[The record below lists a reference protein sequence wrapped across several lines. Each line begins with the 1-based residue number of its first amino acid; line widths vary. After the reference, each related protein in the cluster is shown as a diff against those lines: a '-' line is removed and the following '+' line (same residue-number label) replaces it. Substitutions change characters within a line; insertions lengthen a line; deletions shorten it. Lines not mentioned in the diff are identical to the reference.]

1 MTGLLKF
8 MAPEILAAF
17 LVGLVGSLHCIG
29 MCGPIAIALPVPDS
43 SNLSF
48 FTGRILYNLGR
59 VVTYAFLGA
68 ILGLVGS
75 KIALAGAQQVV
86 SIILGIVIIIA
97 VLLPQKYKNFFA
109 QHPVIQKLAHPLK
122 SNIGVLFSKGTFSAM
137 FLIGILNGFLPC
149 GLVYVA
155 LAGAIASG
163 DAISGAAVM
172 ILFGLGTVPAMFA
185 ASVFGKFINIGI
197 RTKIRKAVPV
207 LAIILGVIFI
217 LRGMNLGIPMLSP
230 KVSAETEVSSEMDC
244 H

>member
-1 MTGLLKF
+1 MS
-8 MAPEILAAF
+8 PEILAAF
-17 LVGLVGSLHCIG
+17 VVGLVGSLHCIG
-29 MCGPIAIALPVPDS
+29 MCGPIAIALPVPNS
-43 SNLSF
+43 GNLSF

-59 VVTYAFLGA
+59 VATYSFLGA
-68 ILGLVGS
+68 ALGLLGN
-75 KIALAGAQQVV
+75 KIALAGAQQAV
-86 SIILGIVIIIA
+86 SIVLGVVIIIA
-97 VLLPQKYKNFFA
+97 VLLPQKYKNHFA
-109 QHPVIQKLAHPLK
+109 QHTLTQKLAQPLK
-122 SNIGVLFSKGTFSAM
+122 ANIGVLFKKGTFSAM

-163 DAISGAAVM
+163 DVISGAAVM

-197 RTKIRKAVPV
+197 RAKLRKAVPV

-217 LRGMNLGIPMLSP
+217 LRGMNLGIPFLSP
-230 KVSAETEVSSEMDC
+230 KLFTESQTSSELEC

>member
-1 MTGLLKF
+1 MS
-8 MAPEILAAF
+8 PEILAAF
-17 LVGLVGSLHCIG
+17 FVGLVGSLHCIG

-59 VVTYAFLGA
+59 VVTYSFLGA
-68 ILGLVGS
+68 ILGLLGGR
-75 KIALAGAQQVV
+75 IALAGAQQVV
-86 SIILGIVIIIA
+86 SIILGIVIIVA
-97 VLLPQKYKNFFA
+97 VLLPQKYKNYFA
-109 QHPVIQKLAHPLK
+109 QHPLIQKLAQPLK
-122 SNIGVLFSKGTFSAM
+122 SNIGILFKKDTFSAM

-185 ASVFGKFINIGI
+185 ATIFGKFINLGI

-207 LAIILGVIFI
+207 LAIILGVIFV
-217 LRGMNLGIPMLSP
+217 LRGMNLGIPYLSP
-230 KVSAETEVSSEMDC
+230 KLSTQNEVSSEMEC

>member
-1 MTGLLKF
+1 MQ
-8 MAPEILAAF
+8 PEILAAF
-17 LVGLVGSLHCIG
+17 VVGLVGSLHCIG
-29 MCGPIAIALPVPDS
+29 MCGPIAIALPVPNS
-43 SNLSF
+43 GNLSF

-59 VVTYAFLGA
+59 VATYSFLGA
-68 ILGLVGS
+68 ALGLLGN
-75 KIALAGAQQVV
+75 KIALAGAQQAV
-86 SIILGIVIIIA
+86 SIVLGVVIIIA
-97 VLLPQKYKNFFA
+97 VLLPQKYKNHFA
-109 QHPVIQKLAHPLK
+109 QHTLTQKLAQPLK
-122 SNIGVLFSKGTFSAM
+122 ANIGVLFKKGTFSAM

-163 DAISGAAVM
+163 DVISGAAVM

-197 RTKIRKAVPV
+197 RAKLRKAVPV

-217 LRGMNLGIPMLSP
+217 LRGMNLGIPFLSP
-230 KVSAETEVSSEMDC
+230 KLFTESQTSSELEC

>member
-1 MTGLLKF
+1 MS
-8 MAPEILAAF
+8 PEILAAF

-68 ILGLVGS
+68 VLGLVGS

-86 SIILGIVIIIA
+86 SIVLGILIIVA
-97 VLLPQKYKNFFA
+97 VLLPQKYKNYFA
-109 QHPVIQKLAHPLK
+109 QHPMIQKLAHPLK

-197 RTKIRKAVPV
+197 RARIRKAVPV
-207 LAIILGVIFI
+207 LAIFLGVIFI

-230 KVSAETEVSSEMDC
+230 KVSSQTEVSSEMEC

>member
-1 MTGLLKF
+1 MS
-8 MAPEILAAF
+8 PEIYAAF
-17 LVGLVGSLHCIG
+17 FIGLVGSLHCIG

-43 SNLSF
+43 SNMSF

-59 VVTYAFLGA
+59 VVTYSFLGA

-86 SIILGIVIIIA
+86 SIVLGVVIIIA

-163 DAISGAAVM
+163 DAISGSAVM

-217 LRGMNLGIPMLSP
+217 LRGMNLGIPYLSP
-230 KVSAETEVSSEMDC
+230 KLTARSEVSSEMKC

>member
-1 MTGLLKF
+1 LL
-8 MAPEILAAF
+8 
-17 LVGLVGSLHCIG
+17 G
-29 MCGPIAIALPVPDS
+29 
-43 SNLSF
+43 
-48 FTGRILYNLGR
+48 GR
-59 VVTYAFLGA
+59 
-68 ILGLVGS
+68 
-75 KIALAGAQQVV
+75 IALAGAQQVV
-86 SIILGIVIIIA
+86 SIVLGVLIIIA
-97 VLLPQKYKNFFA
+97 VLLPQKYKNYFG

-230 KVSAETEVSSEMDC
+230 KVSAQSEVSSEMEC
-244 H
+244 HQ

>member
-1 MTGLLKF
+1 
-8 MAPEILAAF
+8 
-17 LVGLVGSLHCIG
+17 CIG
-29 MCGPIAIALPVPDS
+29 MCGPIAIALPIPDS

-59 VVTYAFLGA
+59 VVTYSFLGA
-68 ILGLVGS
+68 ILGLLGGR
-75 KIALAGAQQVV
+75 IAVAGAQQVV
-86 SIILGIVIIIA
+86 SIILGVLVIVA

-109 QHPVIQKLAHPLK
+109 QHPAIQKLAQPLK
-122 SNIGVLFSKGTFSAM
+122 SNIGMLFKKGTFSAM

-207 LAIILGVIFI
+207 LAILLGVIFI
-217 LRGMNLGIPMLSP
+217 LRGMNLGIKYISP
-230 KVSAETEVSSEMDC
+230 KISVQTEVSSEMEC

>member
-1 MTGLLKF
+1 

-29 MCGPIAIALPVPDS
+29 MCGPIAIALPVPNS
-43 SNLSF
+43 GNLSF
-48 FTGRILYNLGR
+48 LSGRILYNLGR
-59 VVTYAFLGA
+59 VVTYSFLGA
-68 ILGLVGS
+68 VLGLIGS

-86 SIILGIVIIIA
+86 SIILGVVVIVA
-97 VLLPQKYKNFFA
+97 VLLPQKSKNYFA
-109 QHPVIQKLAHPLK
+109 QHPIIQKLAQPLK
-122 SNIGVLFSKGTFSAM
+122 SNIGVLFGKGTFSAM

-163 DAISGAAVM
+163 DAITGAAVM

-185 ASVFGKFINIGI
+185 ASIFGKFINIGI
-197 RTKIRKAVPV
+197 RTKIRKAVPA
-207 LAIILGVIFI
+207 LAIILGVIFV
-217 LRGMNLGIPMLSP
+217 LRGMNLGIPYISP
-230 KVSAETEVSSEMDC
+230 KINVDSEVSSEMEC

>member
-1 MTGLLKF
+1 MS
-8 MAPEILAAF
+8 PEILAAF

-43 SNLSF
+43 TNISF

-59 VVTYAFLGA
+59 VVTYSFLGA
-68 ILGLVGS
+68 IFGLLGGR
-75 KIALAGAQQVV
+75 IALAGAQQVV
-86 SIILGIVIIIA
+86 SIILGVVIIIA
-97 VLLPQKYKNFFA
+97 VLLPQKYKNYFA
-109 QHPVIQKLAHPLK
+109 QHLIVQKLAQPLK
-122 SNIGVLFSKGTFSAM
+122 ENIGMLFKKGTFSAM

-185 ASVFGKFINIGI
+185 ATIFGKFINVGI
-197 RTKIRKAVPV
+197 RTKIRKAVPI
-207 LAIILGVIFI
+207 LAIILGIIFV
-217 LRGMNLGIPMLSP
+217 LRGLNLGIAYLSP
-230 KVSAETEVSSEMDC
+230 KLSSGIEVSSEMDC

>member
-1 MTGLLKF
+1 MS
-8 MAPEILAAF
+8 PEILAAF
-17 LVGLVGSLHCIG
+17 VVGLVGSLHCIG

-68 ILGLVGS
+68 VLGLVGS
-75 KIALAGAQQVV
+75 KIALAGFQQVV
-86 SIILGIVIIIA
+86 SIVIGVVIIIA

-163 DAISGAAVM
+163 DAISGSAVM

-217 LRGMNLGIPMLSP
+217 LRGMNLGIPYLSP
-230 KVSAETEVSSEMDC
+230 KLTARSEVSSEMKC

>member
-1 MTGLLKF
+1 MS
-8 MAPEILAAF
+8 PEIYATF

-43 SNLSF
+43 SNISF

-86 SIILGIVIIIA
+86 SIVLGVAIIIA
-97 VLLPQKYKNFFA
+97 VPLPQKYKNYFA
-109 QHPVIQKLAHPLK
+109 QHPIIQKLTHPLK
-122 SNIGVLFSKGTFSAM
+122 SNIGVLFKKGTFSAM
-137 FLIGILNGFLPC
+137 FLIGLLNGFLPC

-163 DAISGAAVM
+163 DAISGSAVM
-172 ILFGLGTVPAMFA
+172 ILFGLGTVPSMFV
-185 ASVFGKFINIGI
+185 ASLFGKFINIGI

-217 LRGMNLGIPMLSP
+217 LRGMNLGIKYISP
-230 KVSAETEVSSEMDC
+230 KINVQTEVSSEMEC

>member
-1 MTGLLKF
+1 MS
-8 MAPEILAAF
+8 PEIYAAF
-17 LVGLVGSLHCIG
+17 LIGLVGSLHCIG

-43 SNLSF
+43 SNISF

-59 VVTYAFLGA
+59 VVTYSFLGA
-68 ILGLVGS
+68 ILGLLGGR
-75 KIALAGAQQVV
+75 IALAGAQQVV
-86 SIILGIVIIIA
+86 SIILGVVIIIA
-97 VLLPQKYKNFFA
+97 VLLPQKYKNYFA
-109 QHPVIQKLAHPLK
+109 QHPFTQKLAQPLK
-122 SNIGVLFSKGTFSAM
+122 ENIGVLFKKGTFSAM

-207 LAIILGVIFI
+207 LAILLGVIFI
-217 LRGMNLGIPMLSP
+217 LRGMNLGIKYISP
-230 KVSAETEVSSEMDC
+230 KINFQTEVSSEMEC

>member
-1 MTGLLKF
+1 MS
-8 MAPEILAAF
+8 PEILAAF
-17 LVGLVGSLHCIG
+17 FIGLVGSLHCIG

-43 SNLSF
+43 NNLSF

-59 VVTYAFLGA
+59 VVTYSFLGA
-68 ILGLVGS
+68 VLGLLGGR
-75 KIALAGAQQVV
+75 IALAGAQQVV
-86 SIILGIVIIIA
+86 SIILGVVIIIA
-97 VLLPQKYKNFFA
+97 VLLPQKYKNYFA
-109 QHPVIQKLAHPLK
+109 QHPLIQKLAQPLK
-122 SNIGVLFSKGTFSAM
+122 ANIGVLFKKGTFSAM

-185 ASVFGKFINIGI
+185 ATIMGKFINVGI
-197 RTKIRKAVPV
+197 RTKIRKAVPI
-207 LAIILGVIFI
+207 LALILGLIFV
-217 LRGMNLGIPMLSP
+217 LRGMNLGIPYISP
-230 KVSAETEVSSEMDC
+230 KLSTQTEVSSEMEC

>member
-1 MTGLLKF
+1 MS
-8 MAPEILAAF
+8 PEILAAF

-29 MCGPIAIALPVPDS
+29 MCGPIAIVLPVPDS

-48 FTGRILYNLGR
+48 VTGRILYNLGR
-59 VVTYAFLGA
+59 VVTYSFLGA
-68 ILGLVGS
+68 ILGLLGGR
-75 KIALAGAQQVV
+75 IALAGAQQVV
-86 SIILGIVIIIA
+86 SIILGVVIIIA
-97 VLLPQKYKNFFA
+97 VLLPQKYKNYFA
-109 QHPVIQKLAHPLK
+109 QHTVTQKLAQPLK
-122 SNIGVLFSKGTFSAM
+122 ENIGVLFKKGTFSAM

-163 DAISGAAVM
+163 NAISGAAVM

-185 ASVFGKFINIGI
+185 TTIFGKFINVGI
-197 RTKIRKAVPV
+197 RTKIRKAVPI

-217 LRGMNLGIPMLSP
+217 LRGMNLGIPYLSP
-230 KVSAETEVSSEMDC
+230 KLSAGTEISSEMDC

>member
-1 MTGLLKF
+1 MS
-8 MAPEILAAF
+8 PEILAAF
-17 LVGLVGSLHCIG
+17 FVGLVGSLHCIG

-68 ILGLVGS
+68 ILGIVGS

-86 SIILGIVIIIA
+86 SIVLGIVIIIA
-97 VLLPQKYKNFFA
+97 VLLPQKYKNYFA

-230 KVSAETEVSSEMDC
+230 KVSAQTEASSEMEC